1 MTSYIALLHKDADS
15 DYGVSFPDFPGCITA
30 GTTLEEAWHLA
41 EEVLAF
47 HIDGMRAGGE
57 LIPDPSTVD
66 AIMADPENRD
76 GLPFLVVV
84 PDPPGRSLRINVT
97 LPEDLIQA
105 IDRTTK
111 NRSRFLAEAARE
123 RLARVKA

>member
-1 MTSYIALLHKDADS
+1 MYKEVDS
-15 DYGVSFPDFPGCITA
+15 DFSVSFPDFPGCITA
-30 GTTLEEAWHLA
+30 GTTLEDAWKMAAEA
-41 EEVLAF
+41 LAF
-47 HIDGMRAGGE
+47 HVDGMRSGGE
-57 LIPDPSTVD
+57 QIPEPSSIE
-66 AIMADPENRD
+66 AIKAAPEND
-76 GLPFLVVV
+76 GALAFLVEV
-84 PDPPGRSLRINVT
+84 PDPPGRSQRINVT